1 MADASSYW
9 FQLLVPPRAW
19 HFAVAQGTQ
28 EPLNR
33 NENFKDPGPSSVRQG
48 ALNGLLCG
56 PKADTLE
63 QVRSASSSVAQSTE
77 QELGEDKEECP
88 QGGGTAH
95 PDRRL
100 GSTQGVCVG
109 EDLGGA
115 LSPEPHLQRLCPHPQ
130 EASELSHILW
140 KEMFGKSDSC

>member
-1 MADASSYW
+1 MD
-9 FQLLVPPRAW
+9 
-19 HFAVAQGTQ
+19 QGTQ
-28 EPLNR
+28 ESLNR

-88 QGGGTAH
+88 QGGGLLI
-95 PDRRL
+95 PI
-100 GSTQGVCVG
+100 
-109 EDLGGA
+109 GGWEA
-115 LSPEPHLQRLCPHPQ
+115 GMKESASGRTWEVPESWATSPETLPPPPGGIRVEPYFV
-130 EASELSHILW
+130 ERNVWEI
-140 KEMFGKSDSC
+140 

>member
-1 MADASSYW
+1 VADARSYW

-19 HFAVAQGTQ
+19 HFAVVQGTQ

-56 PKADTLE
+56 PKADTPK

-88 QGGGTAH
+88 QVGGGGLH
-95 PDRRL
+95 IPI
-100 GSTQGVCVG
+100 
-109 EDLGGA
+109 GGW
-115 LSPEPHLQRLCPHPQ
+115 
-130 EASELSHILW
+130 EAGM
-140 KEMFGKSDSC
+140 KESASGRTWEVP